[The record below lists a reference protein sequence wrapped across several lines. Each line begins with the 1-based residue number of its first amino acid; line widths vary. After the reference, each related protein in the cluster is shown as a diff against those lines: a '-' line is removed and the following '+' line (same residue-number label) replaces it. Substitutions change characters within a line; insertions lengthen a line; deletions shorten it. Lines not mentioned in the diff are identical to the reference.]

1 MTLLYIN
8 YFILSSMSI
17 YFSITAYNVGSVA
30 LTVILVVQLGYKT
43 FFNHESQL
51 IIED

>member
-30 LTVILVVQLGYKT
+30 LTVYFSCTAGVQNI
-43 FFNHESQL
+43 FQP
-51 IIED
+51 